1 MVQHTRVV
9 IIGGGAVGVSSLYH
23 LAKAGWK
30 DCILL
35 ERNELTS
42 GSTWH
47 AAGNCPTF
55 STSWG
60 LLKLQRYAAEL
71 YRRLGDEVDYPINYH
86 VVGAIRL
93 AHTRSRMDEF
103 KHVRSM
109 ARANGME
116 YEMIAPE
123 EICAKHPFVTFDDL
137 AGALWDP
144 YDGDIDPAQLTQALA
159 KGARDLGATIR
170 QFTQV
175 KALAQLSDGRWRVA
189 TNNSDDIV
197 AEVVVNA
204 AGYRAGEI
212 MAMIGRTL
220 PLVTMSHQ
228 YVVTEDVPELAA
240 RTERLPLLRDP
251 DVSYYLRQERA
262 GFILGPYEWRATPM
276 WVDQIPEDFS
286 FKLWND
292 DLDRLEP
299 YIEAAMARVPL
310 LASAGV
316 RRVVNGPI
324 PYSPDGNPF
333 IGPEHGLR
341 NFFHANTFS
350 FGIAQA
356 GGAGKALADW
366 VIHGGP
372 EWDLWPLDRRRY
384 TAYADVAYAKAK
396 AVEVYQNEYAPAYP
410 NEERAAGRP
419 LKTSS
424 LHARLKAK
432 RAHFGARGGWERA
445 VYFDPDGSISEHTL
459 SFRRE
464 RSWWNAIAAEVRA
477 VRERV
482 GVLDLPGFTKFEVSG
497 RGAEAFLDTLTCSR
511 LPRLG
516 RIGLAYVLTEH
527 GRILSEFTIARIASD
542 AFYLVAAT
550 TAEWHDLDVIQSRL
564 PSDGSVRIV
573 NQSAAIGTL
582 VIAGPLSRELLRHV
596 TSADLS
602 NATFPWL
609 AALNIDVLGN
619 PTLALRVNYV
629 GELGWELHAPVE
641 QLPHIYDALFAA
653 GLDYGLRDFGIY
665 AMDSLRLDKCYRG
678 WKTDIETG
686 YSPYEASLHRFISLQ
701 KPAFVGREA
710 LIREAERRPALR
722 FVPLTFDED
731 GDADAP
737 PCAPVLLRDENVG
750 LVTSGGW
757 SFTLNKSIAL
767 AYVRSDLATPG
778 TKLEVEV
785 FGERRNATVGREPL
799 YDPENTRLRA

>member
-1 MVQHTRVV
+1 MTEHARVV

-30 DCILL
+30 DCVLL
-35 ERNELTS
+35 EQNELTS

-55 STSWG
+55 STSWA
-60 LLKLQRYAAEL
+60 LLKLQKYSAEL
-71 YRRLGDEVDYPINYH
+71 YRRLGDEVGYPIDYH

-93 AHTRSRMDEF
+93 AHTRERMDEF

-109 ARANGME
+109 ARANGMD
-116 YEMIAPE
+116 YEVLAPD
-123 EICAKHPFVTFDDL
+123 EIHAKHPFVTLDDL
-137 AGALWDP
+137 EGALWDP

-170 QFTQV
+170 RFTRV
-175 KALAQLSDGRWRVA
+175 RALAQLPDGRWRVA
-189 TNNSDDIV
+189 TNNSEDII
-197 AEVVVNA
+197 ADVVVNA

-220 PLVTMSHQ
+220 PLVTISHQ
-228 YVVTEDVPELAA
+228 YLVTEDVPELAA
-240 RTERLPLLRDP
+240 RAERLPLLRDP
-251 DVSYYLRQERA
+251 DVSYYLRQERS

-292 DLDRLEP
+292 DLERLET
-299 YIEAAMARVPL
+299 YIEAAMARVPS

-324 PYSPDGNPF
+324 PYSPDGNPYV
-333 IGPEHGLR
+333 GPEHGLR
-341 NFFHANTFS
+341 NVFHANTFS
-350 FGIAQA
+350 FGITQA
-356 GGAGKALADW
+356 GGAGKALAEW

-372 EWDLWPLDRRRY
+372 EWDLWSLDRRRY
-384 TAYADVAYAKAK
+384 TAFADVAYTKAK

-410 NEERAAGRP
+410 QEEREAGRP

-424 LHARLKAK
+424 LYGRLKAK
-432 RAHFGARGGWERA
+432 AAGFGARGGWERA
-445 VYFDPDGSISEHTL
+445 IYFDPDGNIKEHTL
-459 SFRRE
+459 SFRRQ
-464 RSWWNAIAAEVRA
+464 RSWWNAVAAEVRA
-477 VRERV
+477 VREHV

-497 RGAEAFLDTLTCSR
+497 LGAEAFLDTLTCSR
-511 LPRLG
+511 LPQTG
-516 RIGLAYVLTEH
+516 RISLAYVLTEQ
-527 GRILSEFTIARIASD
+527 GRILSELTITRTAPD

-550 TAEWHDLDVIQSRL
+550 TAEWHDLDVLQNRL
-564 PSDGSVRIV
+564 PPDGSVRIV
-573 NQSAAIGTL
+573 NRSDAIGTL
-582 VIAGPLSRELLRHV
+582 VVAGPRSRELLSHV
-596 TSADLS
+596 TAADLS
-602 NATFPWL
+602 NAAFPWH
-609 AALNIDVLGN
+609 AARMIDVLGN

-629 GELGWELHAPVE
+629 GELGWELHAPME
-641 QLPHIYDALFAA
+641 QLPDIYDALTTA
-653 GLDYGLRDFGIY
+653 GPAYGLRDVGLY

-686 YSPYEASLHRFISLQ
+686 YSPYEASLDRFVSLR

-710 LIREAERRPALR
+710 LLREAERGAVKR
-722 FVPLTFDED
+722 FAPLMLDDE

-737 PCAPVLLRDENVG
+737 ACAPVLLLGENVG

-757 SFTLNKSIAL
+757 SFTLNKSVAL

-778 TKLEVEV
+778 TKLEIEV
-785 FGERRNATVGREPL
+785 FGERRAATVGREPL
-799 YDPENTRLRA
+799 YDPENGRLRA

>member
-1 MVQHTRVV
+1 MAEHTRVV
-9 IIGGGAVGVSSLYH
+9 VIGGGVVGVSSLYH

-30 DCILL
+30 DCVLL
-35 ERNELTS
+35 EQNELTS

-55 STSWG
+55 STSWA
-60 LLKLQRYAAEL
+60 LLQLQKYSAEF
-71 YRRLGDEVDYPINYH
+71 YDRLGDEVGYPINYH
-86 VVGAIRL
+86 VVGAVRL
-93 AHTRSRMDEF
+93 AHTRERIDEF

-109 ARANGME
+109 ARANAME
-116 YEMIAPE
+116 YELLTPV
-123 EICAKHPFVTFDDL
+123 EIRAKHPFVTLDDL

-170 QFTQV
+170 RFTQV
-175 KALAQLSDGRWRVA
+175 KALAQLSDGRWRVT
-189 TNNSDDIV
+189 TNNSEDIV
-197 AEVVVNA
+197 ADVVVNA

-212 MAMIGRTL
+212 MAMTGRTL

-228 YVVTEDVPELAA
+228 YLVTEDVPELVA
-240 RTERLPLLRDP
+240 RAERLPLLRDP

-276 WVDQIPEDFS
+276 WVDQIPEDFF

-292 DLDRLEP
+292 DLERLET
-299 YIEAAMARVPL
+299 YIEAAIARVPP

-350 FGIAQA
+350 FGITQA
-356 GGAGKALADW
+356 GGAGKALAEW

-384 TAYADVAYAKAK
+384 TAYADVAYTKAK
-396 AVEVYQNEYAPAYP
+396 AIEVYQNEYAPAYP
-410 NEERAAGRP
+410 NEEREAGRP

-424 LHARLKAK
+424 LYARLKAK
-432 RAHFGARGGWERA
+432 GAHFGARGGWERA
-445 VYFDPDGSISEHTL
+445 VYFDPDDGIKKHTL

-464 RSWWNAIAAEVRA
+464 QSWRNAVAEEVRA

-497 RGAEAFLDTLTCSR
+497 RGAEAYLDTLMCSR
-511 LPRLG
+511 LPRPG
-516 RIGLAYVLTEH
+516 RIGLAYALTEQ
-527 GRILSEFTIARIASD
+527 GRVLSEFTITRTASNS
-542 AFYLVAAT
+542 FYLVAAT
-550 TAEWHDLDVIQSRL
+550 TAEWHDLDVLQSRL

-573 NQSAAIGTL
+573 NRSEPIGTL
-582 VIAGPLSRELLRHV
+582 VVAGPRSRKLLGHL
-596 TSADLS
+596 TASDLS
-602 NATFPWL
+602 NAAFPWL
-609 AALNIDVLGN
+609 AAQTIDILGN
-619 PTLALRVNYV
+619 PTLVLRVNYV
-629 GELGWELHAPVE
+629 GELGWEIHAPTG
-641 QLPHIYDALFAA
+641 QLPGIYDALAEA
-653 GLDYGLRDFGIY
+653 GANYDLQDFGLY
-665 AMDSLRLDKCYRG
+665 AMDSMRLDKCYRG
-678 WKTDIETG
+678 WKSDIESG
-686 YSPYEASLHRFISLQ
+686 YSPYEASLDRFVSLQ
-701 KPAFVGREA
+701 KPAFVGRDA
-710 LIREAERRPALR
+710 LIRESERGAAQR
-722 FVPLTFDED
+722 FVPLTLDDE

-737 PCAPVLLRDENVG
+737 PCAPVLLRGENVG

-757 SFTLNKSIAL
+757 SFTLNKSVAL
-767 AYVRSDLATPG
+767 AYVRRDLATPG
-778 TKLEVEV
+778 TKLEIEV
-785 FGERRNATVGREPL
+785 FGKRCVATVRREPL
-799 YDPENTRLRA
+799 HDPENTRLRA